1 MTNNSSGPQNQ
12 TSLNDILD
20 AFKEKADNTLKLFK
34 DILKEPQETASNA
47 RIQDLSLETIKR
59 TETLMDIYKTKIK
72 DKDISKDNLAYVT
85 SRMIKITNLLNDA
98 TIKIYAFIGIGGIQE
113 MEKKNNYTD
122 VVNAIQKATTLEGA
136 LKVVDEFL
144 EGFSLP
150 GQL

>member
-98 TIKIYAFIGIGGIQE
+98 TIKIYAFKGIGIQE